1 MASIA
6 SFFTSK
12 AADGALGYLTKGIG
26 SKLIAFVVLVFVFKA
41 AFVLLGELLP
51 EFDFHTMFDGLPGAF
66 LYGLWFI
73 DAPFALNLFVPAY
86 ALAFFIKRLPV
97 VG

>member
-1 MASIA
+1 MGIA

-12 AADGALGYLTKGIG
+12 AAGGAIGYLTKGIG
-26 SKLIAFVVLVFVFKA
+26 SKLIAFVVLIFIFKA
-41 AFVLLGELLP
+41 AFVLLAELLP
-51 EFDFHTMFDGLPGAF
+51 VIDFATMFDGLPEPF
-66 LYGLWFI
+66 IWGLHYW
-73 DAPFALNLFVPAY
+73 DAPFGLNVIIPAY

>member
-1 MASIA
+1 MGVA

-12 AADGALGYLTKGIG
+12 AAGGVVGYLTKGIG
-26 SKLIAFVVLVFVFKA
+26 SKLIAFVVLIFVFKA

-51 EFDFHTMFDGLPGAF
+51 EVDFATMFDGLPEPF
-66 LYGLWFI
+66 IWGLHFV
-73 DAPFALNLFVPAY
+73 DAPFALNVIIPAY
-86 ALAFFIKRLPV
+86 ALAFFIKRLPI